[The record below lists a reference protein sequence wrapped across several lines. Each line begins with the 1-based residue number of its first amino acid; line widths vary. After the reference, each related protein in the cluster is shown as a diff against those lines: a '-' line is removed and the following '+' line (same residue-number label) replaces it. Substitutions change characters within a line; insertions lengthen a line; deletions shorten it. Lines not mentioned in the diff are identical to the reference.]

1 MFNYFKKTH
10 GRPTA
15 RYLSIL
21 IKFYNSKK
29 KKYENLLKRC
39 QHHQLDN
46 MYMYRLKFVLEIIK
60 FLSIK
65 NFKLKKNQLF
75 NNFEL
80 F

>member
-1 MFNYFKKTH
+1 MYIKSCEIRPGVFNYLKKTH

-29 KKYENLLKRC
+29 KYENLLKRC

-46 MYMYRLKFVLEIIK
+46 MYMYM
-60 FLSIK
+60 
-65 NFKLKKNQLF
+65 
-75 NNFEL
+75 
-80 F
+80 